1 MTLPTPWQT
10 KRAPGVPT
18 MSERRVARW
27 ASLRAGMSAV
37 RSKCA
42 VPQGNRGHLVAVGA
56 NIVTFVLLFRPWL
69 RVDGVDGTARAN
81 AFGRIQA
88 TTSYL
93 GAWSRP
99 SPFTAS
105 ISGTWAVLVGAAIV
119 VMATAVALDI
129 RLRSRLLSSVATL
142 SAIAAAV
149 FVLLVMWHLDSRAPQ
164 LYEMTSRSWDVGGQ
178 IGSWIQW
185 AVNDGDLV
193 LPGARFSALYST
205 TAFTPAA
212 LVATATSL
220 GAAVVAVAQWA
231 VASRGNVGS
240 MSIRVRGQRQDPN

>member
-1 MTLPTPWQT
+1 M
-10 KRAPGVPT
+10 
-18 MSERRVARW
+18 
-27 ASLRAGMSAV
+27 LRG
-37 RSKCA
+37 KW
-42 VPQGNRGHLVAVGA
+42 GFLVAVGA

-69 RVDGVDGTARAN
+69 TVDGVDGTARAN
-81 AFGRIQA
+81 AFGRIEA
-88 TTSYL
+88 TTSYM

-105 ISGTWAVLVGAAIV
+105 ISGAWAVLVGAAIV
-119 VMATAVALDI
+119 VLATAVALDL
-129 RLRSRLLSSVATL
+129 RLRSRMVSLVATV
-142 SAIAAAV
+142 AAV
-149 FVLLVMWHLDSRAPQ
+149 AVAVLVLVVMWHLDSRAAQ

-193 LPGARFSALYST
+193 LPGARFSAPYST

-212 LVATATSL
+212 LAATATSL
-220 GAAVVAVAQWA
+220 GAAVVAAAQWWA
-231 VASRGNVGS
+231 ARTADAGS